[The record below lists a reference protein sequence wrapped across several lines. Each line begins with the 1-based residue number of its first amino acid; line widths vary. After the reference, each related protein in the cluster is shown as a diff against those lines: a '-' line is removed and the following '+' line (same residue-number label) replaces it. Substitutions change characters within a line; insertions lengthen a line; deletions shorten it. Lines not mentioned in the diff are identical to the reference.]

1 MESIITIFARERRP
15 NVFISLLK
23 LLAGHNNLLSIFF
36 CPIQVTYVTIVCLLI
51 CSSLALPSKQL
62 VGKADFHQT
71 SVKTNQ
77 QVPKSTSV
85 QKMSILRVPTNT
97 RVVRLYNKNGF
108 FLKISTAGKLR
119 GTRSFHNPDSKYT
132 LMNHNNKLNMLLLH
146 DHLFDR

>member
-62 VGKADFHQT
+62 VRKADFHQT
-71 SVKTNQ
+71 SVKTNE